1 MCPESERQ
9 VAASEGQAAEQHRWL
24 TGGLQHNLKSENV
37 PPANLSDSPKTAE
50 ARVALREYLQP
61 PAVPDHVAA
70 EDRSGV
76 SGLQSNTRAR
86 LTSGLSLQLPHP
98 AVWAAVG
105 VSSRVSPR
113 TLTLENTCLPL
124 CVKIT

>member
-37 PPANLSDSPKTAE
+37 PPANLSDSPKAAE
-50 ARVALREYLQP
+50 ARVALREYLCSRP
-61 PAVPDHVAA
+61 PFPITSPP
-70 EDRSGV
+70 RSGV
-76 SGLQSNTRAR
+76 SVLQSNTRAR

-105 VSSRVSPR
+105 VSSRVSPNVNSR
-113 TLTLENTCLPL
+113 KHLLT
-124 CVKIT
+124 VMR